1 MSERT
6 ATPPGLNAR
15 ILRLAIP
22 AFGALVAEPLFLLA
36 DTAMIGHLGAV
47 PLAGLG
53 VASTILQTV
62 VSLCVFLAYTSTP
75 RVARRL
81 GAGDEPG
88 AVRAGIEAMWLGI
101 GLGAVLGVLGLLSA
115 RALPALITSDEAEQ
129 APAGDYLFISSFG
142 LPAMLL
148 VIAATGLLRGLQDTR
163 TPLIVSIGGF
173 AANIALNAG
182 FIYGL
187 GMGVAGSALGTVV
200 AQWGMALVYV
210 AIALRAAR
218 RTGASL
224 HPGIGG
230 VRRAIVDSSYM
241 LLRTVELR
249 AVFVALTVV
258 AGLAGVHELAAL
270 QILITAFSLYAFALD
285 AIAIAAQA
293 IVGNELGA
301 GRADELH
308 ALTRRMV
315 LWGVGSGVVF
325 GALGLVLA
333 TTIGALFTSDEAVLA
348 MLPIGFAMMAASA
361 PLAGWVF
368 VLDGVLIG
376 AGDLRYLALAGL
388 IPAALSIAAAVAVGA
403 TALSGVPFIAA
414 LWSVFIV
421 PFLGGRAAILSVRA
435 RGEAW
440 MRTGTAA

>member
-62 VSLCVFLAYTSTP
+62 VSPCVFLAYTSTP

-101 GLGAVLGVLGLLSA
+101 GLGAVLGVLGLMSA
-115 RALPALITSDEAEQ
+115 RALPALITSDEAVQ
-129 APAGDYLFISSFG
+129 APSGDYLFISSFG

-270 QILITAFSLYAFALD
+270 QILITVFSLYAFALD

-440 MRTGTAA
+440 MRKGTAA